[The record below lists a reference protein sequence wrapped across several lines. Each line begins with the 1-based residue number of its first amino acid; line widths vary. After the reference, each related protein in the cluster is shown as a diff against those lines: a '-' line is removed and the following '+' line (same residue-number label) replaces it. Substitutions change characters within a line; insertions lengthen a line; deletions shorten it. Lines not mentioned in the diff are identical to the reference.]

1 MNIEVFVNKLTE
13 ASIILNNDLGKMSV
27 LNNLKSLLL
36 NTTFNQ
42 INTLDLNSYILSDC
56 IQSKLNKV
64 DAEVLVNLSVDWIYN
79 SFMILNWMLTD
90 SQYKIK
96 SLKVF

>member
-64 DAEVLVNLSVDWIYN
+64 DAEVLVNLSVD
-79 SFMILNWMLTD
+79 
-90 SQYKIK
+90 
-96 SLKVF
+96 